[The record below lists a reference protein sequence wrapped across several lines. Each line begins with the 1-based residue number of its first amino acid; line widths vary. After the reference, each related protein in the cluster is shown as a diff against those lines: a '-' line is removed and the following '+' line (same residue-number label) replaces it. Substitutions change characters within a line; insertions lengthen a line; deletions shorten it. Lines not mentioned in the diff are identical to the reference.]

1 VPYRGASQATQDLV
15 AGQIDLMFNTPSNV
29 IPQVRAGTIKAY
41 ALTAKNRSAAAPD
54 IPTVDETGLPGFHE
68 SSWWALFAPKGT
80 PKDVI
85 RKLNTAVIDALAN
98 PPVRQLRALRFRRA
112 TNRHR
117 RRLARC
123 KKPTSSRPYPGLQ
136 WRRPIHR
143 APSR

>member
-1 VPYRGASQATQDLV
+1 MRV
-15 AGQIDLMFNTPSNV
+15 
-29 IPQVRAGTIKAY
+29 GTIKAY
-41 ALTAKNRSAAAPD
+41 AVTAKNRLAAAPD
-54 IPTVDETGLPGFHE
+54 IPKVDETGLPGFQE

-98 PPVRQLRALRFRRA
+98 PAVRQRLADQGFEIPLA

-123 KKPTSSRPYPGLQ
+123 KKPISRSG
-136 WRRPIHR
+136 
-143 APSR
+143 